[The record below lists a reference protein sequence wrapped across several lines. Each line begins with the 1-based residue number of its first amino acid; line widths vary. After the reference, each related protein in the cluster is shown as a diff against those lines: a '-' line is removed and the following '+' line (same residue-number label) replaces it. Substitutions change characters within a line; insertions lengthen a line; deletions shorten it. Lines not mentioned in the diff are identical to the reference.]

1 MLIFQHN
8 YAVLLRL
15 GQNWLLAKV
24 EFGRV
29 LRSSEPK
36 FCLFVFK
43 YYEMK
48 VKIGNE
54 PNVKK
59 TGG

>member
-54 PNVKK
+54 EN
-59 TGG
+59 